1 MIGIGTYA
9 SVESHMRTRMETP
22 LNHILIDR
30 VFSALLVVSCLL
42 LSCASPRPQLTP
54 PDTGDQSHTNGTSRT
69 VPPNPIE
76 PAGIRA
82 PPSIDAA
89 ACSRGVSYPR
99 EARELGIQGAVHLRV
114 AIDERGHVSDVKVIS
129 GLGHGLDEAAVS
141 AIRSAQCQFTP
152 ALANDG
158 RAVPYVIKRYT
169 FQFQLP

>member
-1 MIGIGTYA
+1 
-9 SVESHMRTRMETP
+9 
-22 LNHILIDR
+22 
-30 VFSALLVVSCLL
+30 
-42 LSCASPRPQLTP
+42 
-54 PDTGDQSHTNGTSRT
+54 
-69 VPPNPIE
+69 
-76 PAGIRA
+76 
-82 PPSIDAA
+82 
-89 ACSRGVSYPR
+89 
-99 EARELGIQGAVHLRV
+99 V